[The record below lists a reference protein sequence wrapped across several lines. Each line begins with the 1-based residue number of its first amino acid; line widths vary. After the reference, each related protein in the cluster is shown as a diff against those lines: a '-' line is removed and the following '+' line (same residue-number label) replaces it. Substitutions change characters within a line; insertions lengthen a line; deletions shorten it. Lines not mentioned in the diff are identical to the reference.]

1 MNKNLKIEH
10 EKEIYEFIFTGE
22 TQAKNKC
29 IECDL
34 KEKVKECICD
44 LEYPISFNGYF
55 KKIKE
60 IELSGTQ
67 EKISKVCDD
76 VKDMLIEKNRKYG
89 DSALN
94 PIRIFAKSDT
104 VEQLKVR
111 IDDKLNRFKNMQK
124 DDTEDVINDLIGYLI
139 LLKVAEGSE
148 E

>member
-1 MNKNLKIEH
+1 M
-10 EKEIYEFIFTGE
+10 KEENTR
-22 TQAKNKC
+22 
-29 IECDL
+29 
-34 KEKVKECICD
+34 
-44 LEYPISFNGYF
+44 
-55 KKIKE
+55 
-60 IELSGTQ
+60 TQ

-76 VKDMLIEKNRKYG
+76 VKNMLIEKNRKYG

-139 LLKVAEGSE
+139 LLKVAEE
-148 E
+148 RE